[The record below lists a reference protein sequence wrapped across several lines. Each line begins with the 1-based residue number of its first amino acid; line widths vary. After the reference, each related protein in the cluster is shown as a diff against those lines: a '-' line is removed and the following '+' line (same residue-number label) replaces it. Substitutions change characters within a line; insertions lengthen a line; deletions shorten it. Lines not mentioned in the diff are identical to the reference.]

1 MKRWFVERWFHIG
14 PLTFRDPLLLCG
26 LLYLLLWFDASGFLR
41 AGLWAAV
48 CHETGHILAYLWI
61 LHRMPRI
68 DVTLTG
74 FCLRVP
80 RESLNRIR
88 TFWLAAAGPGANLLL
103 AAVWAFRMD
112 RQATVKG
119 WAFLTANLLTAAFNL
134 LPIPPLDGAE
144 LLKNLH
150 LPRK

>member
-1 MKRWFVERWFHIG
+1 MIKMVIG
-14 PLTFRDPLLLCG
+14 VLPDG
-26 LLYLLLWFDASGFLR
+26 NS
-41 AGLWAAV
+41 
-48 CHETGHILAYLWI
+48 
-61 LHRMPRI
+61 RMQ
-68 DVTLTG
+68 
-74 FCLRVP
+74 
-80 RESLNRIR
+80 
-88 TFWLAAAGPGANLLL
+88 TFWLAAAGPGVNLLL

>member
-1 MKRWFVERWFHIG
+1 MKRWFWERYFHAG

-26 LLYLLLWFDASGFLR
+26 VLYLLLWFDASGFLR

-48 CHETGHILAYLWI
+48 CHETGHILAYL
-61 LHRMPRI
+61 LLLRQVPKI

-80 RESLNRIR
+80 RESLNRAQ
-88 TFWLAAAGPGANLLL
+88 TFALAAAGPGANLLL
-103 AAVWAFRMD
+103 AAVWAVRMD

-119 WAFLTANLLTAAFNL
+119 WAFLAANLLTAGFNL

-144 LLKNLH
+144 LLRTLH
-150 LPRK
+150 FRRK